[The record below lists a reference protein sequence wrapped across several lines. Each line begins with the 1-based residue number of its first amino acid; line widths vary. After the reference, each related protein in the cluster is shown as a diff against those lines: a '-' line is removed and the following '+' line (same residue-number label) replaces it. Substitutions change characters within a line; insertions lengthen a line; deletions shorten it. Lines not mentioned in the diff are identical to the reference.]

1 MKFLDN
7 LYNMNNYFQDTP
19 VYKIWCDVISILSK
33 KSSFVFLNSPYSF
46 SKIICQREELRAIF
60 LLKDLQL
67 ELIYAH
73 ENRVFFCLLSNINT
87 QEALKWKLRPPK
99 INTLNSFEDL
109 EIEID
114 CWIDF
119 LKRELPDS

>member
-1 MKFLDN
+1 MQ
-7 LYNMNNYFQDTP
+7 NYFSDTP
-19 VYKIWCDVISILSK
+19 VYKIWCDVISLLSK
-33 KSSFVFLNSPYSF
+33 KISFISLNFSYSL
-46 SKIICQREELRAIF
+46 SKIICQREEVKAIF

-73 ENRVFFCLLSNINT
+73 EYRMFFCLLTNINN
-87 QEALKWKLRPPK
+87 QEVIKWKSKPPE
-99 INTLNSFEDL
+99 INKFNSFEDL